1 MIRTGF
7 AFVKKDILIM
17 MSYRFN
23 FLLSIAGIFIMVTFL
38 SLIGGFVDSVDIPLL
53 KPYGGSYF
61 GFLIIGIAFS
71 DYAALSINSFS
82 GNIRDGQV
90 TGTLEIILSSP
101 TRLFLFLFSSSL
113 WSYIFTTF
121 RLFLYFLVSIIFFDF
136 EIGKVNLLAALVIFL
151 LSIITFIAIGILSA
165 SLVIVFKK
173 GGGIF
178 KKIGAISMILSGV
191 IFPTDVLPST
201 LKNISLYIPF
211 TYTYRGLR
219 LSILEGN
226 SFTQL
231 QGDIGILF
239 GFAVV
244 FMILS
249 LIVFPYS
256 VKKAK
261 MKGSLA
267 QY

>member
-1 MIRTGF
+1 MIRTSL
-7 AFVKKDILIM
+7 AFIKKDFLIM
-17 MSYRFN
+17 ASYRFN
-23 FLLSIAGIFIMVTFL
+23 FLISIVGIFIMVTFL
-38 SLIGGFVDSVDIPLL
+38 SLIGRFVDSVDIPLL

-121 RLFLYFLVSIIFFDF
+121 RLFLYFLVSIIFF
-136 EIGKVNLLAALVIFL
+136 ELKIGRVNFPAAFVIFL

-173 GGGIF
+173 GGAVFQKFGV
-178 KKIGAISMILSGV
+178 ISMILSGA
-191 IFPTDVLPST
+191 IFPTEVLPST
-201 LKNISLYIPF
+201 LKNISHYIPF
-211 TYTYRGLR
+211 TYTYRDLR
-219 LSILEGN
+219 LTILEGH
-226 SFTQL
+226 SFAQL
-231 QGDIGILF
+231 QEDIMILS

-244 FMILS
+244 FMTIS
-249 LIVFPYS
+249 LVVFPYA